1 MSNNV
6 IPATYTVR
14 EVAEILRI
22 GRNKAYGLIHNKKIG
37 SIKMG
42 REYRIPKVC
51 VEQFLTEGIHS

>member
-22 GRNKAYGLIHNKKIG
+22 GRNKAYGLVHNKKIG